1 VQQTFDFGR
10 GDQLGL
16 LDAARIPSRRVGTA
30 RVSAA
35 AMRHVLRVI
44 DSHGRGREAWPGL
57 QTIARETSLGVRT
70 VKRAVA
76 ALADM
81 SLLVI
86 TKRRPATGLVPVNH
100 YRIVWS
106 ELALLVPTRPGLLAP
121 TATPRNCGPDH
132 GATGPE
138 HGATITDHGATMAR
152 AWGHHGTQSV
162 KETPIRKPPPPS
174 ERKEEEVFLDDLISD
189 YVTAGVYAAAAR
201 VRTAVGQTDLAHVRG
216 LLDHYQAAGGAWGPG
231 ALALRLTR
239 ATPGLAV
246 DAGWP
251 PAQRTAPPEL
261 QAAATTKRLAHEKEL
276 LRSRIVKAGRL
287 AGATEEQIAAKCT
300 AAGVD
305 L

>member
-1 VQQTFDFGR
+1 MQQTFDFAR

-16 LDAARIPSRRVGTA
+16 LDSACIEGRIVGTA

-44 DSHGRGREAWPGL
+44 DSHGRGREAWPSVN
-57 QTIARETSLGVRT
+57 TIARETSLGART
-70 VKRAVA
+70 VKRAIA
-76 ALADM
+76 ALAAM

-86 TKRRPATGLVPVNH
+86 TKRRPATGTGAPVNH

-121 TATPRNCGPDH
+121 TATPR
-132 GATGPE
+132 TE
-138 HGATITDHGATMAR
+138 HGATISEHGATMAR
-152 AWGHHGTQSV
+152 PWGHHGTQSV
-162 KETPIRKPPPPS
+162 KEPPIKKPTPTFTRSNCIAMHGT
-174 ERKEEEVFLDDLISD
+174 EREEEVYLID
-189 YVTAGVYAAAAR
+189 AFKAENIYQPALR
-201 VRTAVGQTDLAHVRG
+201 VRAAIGATSAQHVRE
-216 LLDHYQAAGGAWGPG
+216 LLEHYQANRPAWGPG

-251 PAQRTAPPEL
+251 PAQRTTAPAVIE
-261 QAAATTKRLAHEKEL
+261 AARMKREQHEREL
-276 LRSRIVKAGRL
+276 LRARIVKAGRL
-287 AGATEEQIAAKCT
+287 AGATEEQIAAKCE
-300 AAGVD
+300 AAGVT